1 MMMRKCQIV
10 ARKGGQC
17 RTIKYLLRAELK
29 YSGYEQA
36 IPAIAWQSHF
46 VLDILL
52 YSYLLIR
59 DTGSKSIQI
68 HMMSDLHIL
77 SRLEQI
83 QRIGHARNPPRL
95 MIGLPMFI
103 L

>member
-52 YSYLLIR
+52 YSYLLI
-59 DTGSKSIQI
+59 
-68 HMMSDLHIL
+68 
-77 SRLEQI
+77 
-83 QRIGHARNPPRL
+83 
-95 MIGLPMFI
+95 
-103 L
+103 